1 MAVTSVA
8 TEAEPMGNELTVL
21 AAIAGASGLFNAA
34 QASLAGVTSDAI
46 RRHVATRRLIRVA
59 KGWYAV
65 GPIANAEDRHMLAA
79 RALVATFAGRAVAS
93 HQTAVLWHGLPLYLW
108 MAATVHLT
116 RTRDDLA
123 RSRKGLVLHGCPGL
137 WDAPCE
143 VVSPALAVVQ
153 YGQLMGRESALVA
166 GDALLRTR
174 LGTTD
179 ELVAAVELCARHPG
193 NAASRAVLDLLDE
206 KSESVGESRLRL
218 ALRTLGFAVT
228 SQVLI
233 QQARARVDFLLDD
246 VMVVIEFDGRV
257 KYGEGDAVFQEKLRE
272 DRLRDL
278 GYEVVRFVWSELG
291 DLNLIRDRIERAI
304 KRAKARR
311 IPA

>member
-1 MAVTSVA
+1 
-8 TEAEPMGNELTVL
+8 
-21 AAIAGASGLFNAA
+21 
-34 QASLAGVTSDAI
+34 
-46 RRHVATRRLIRVA
+46 
-59 KGWYAV
+59 
-65 GPIANAEDRHMLAA
+65 
-79 RALVATFAGRAVAS
+79 
-93 HQTAVLWHGLPLYLW
+93 
-108 MAATVHLT
+108 
-116 RTRDDLA
+116 
-123 RSRKGLVLHGCPGL
+123 
-137 WDAPCE
+137 

-153 YGQLMGRESALVA
+153 YGQLMGRASALVA